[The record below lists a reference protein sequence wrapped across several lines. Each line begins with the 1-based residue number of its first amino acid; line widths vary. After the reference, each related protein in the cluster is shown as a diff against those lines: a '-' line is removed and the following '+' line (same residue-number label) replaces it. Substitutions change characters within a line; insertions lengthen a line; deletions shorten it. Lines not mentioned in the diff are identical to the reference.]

1 MGRGFERRGPEC
13 KTNVHEVLCKTK
25 IIKAIHYSTTV
36 LRAVTHTLK
45 GKIMKH
51 GGKSKTHARMGKK
64 TLSKSTYY
72 QAVNP
77 LR

>member
-1 MGRGFERRGPEC
+1 MGRGSERRGPEC

-25 IIKAIHYSTTV
+25 QIKAIHYSTTV

-51 GGKSKTHARMGKK
+51 EEKAQHMSGWNKK